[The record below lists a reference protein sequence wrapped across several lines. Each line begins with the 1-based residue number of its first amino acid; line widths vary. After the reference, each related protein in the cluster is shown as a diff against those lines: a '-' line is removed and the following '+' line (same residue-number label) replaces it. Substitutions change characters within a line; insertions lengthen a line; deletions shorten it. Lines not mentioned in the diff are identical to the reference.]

1 MTRHSLIAPPALM
14 GHVPRPSWL
23 ICPGYICSTNCCGS
37 TNPLPWQLKWGT
49 LNWTLISGLG
59 SFHFN
64 LLEPM
69 FGHQYHYIQFSLSSV
84 LIQQY
89 FLQILRAI
97 EILKYS
103 IFQISINLPFLNSVR
118 PEEDLC
124 VAGLNYPNSKPSFCI
139 HNHTRPIIFL
149 LEEIN
154 PLVN

>member
-1 MTRHSLIAPPALM
+1 
-14 GHVPRPSWL
+14 
-23 ICPGYICSTNCCGS
+23 
-37 TNPLPWQLKWGT
+37 
-49 LNWTLISGLG
+49 
-59 SFHFN
+59 
-64 LLEPM
+64 M

-103 IFQISINLPFLNSVR
+103 IFQISINFPFLNCVR
-118 PEEDLC
+118 PGQDWS

-154 PLVN
+154 PLVNQIKCAIFLPQQGNGFNNFNSWLRDPAQCPVRMSRKYSQVMESLREKYHSQIG